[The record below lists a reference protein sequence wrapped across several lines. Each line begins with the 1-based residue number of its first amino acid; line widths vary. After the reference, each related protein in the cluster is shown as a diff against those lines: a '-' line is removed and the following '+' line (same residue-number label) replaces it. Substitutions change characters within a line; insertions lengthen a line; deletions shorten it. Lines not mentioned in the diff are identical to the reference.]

1 MTKLLQPSFYLS
13 GGYSVE
19 WHPSRNGH
27 PWADENPDRW
37 WEIVLGDGEWKFLSF
52 NLLNHY
58 KSLKSMLWYGGIITV
73 WVKQKF
79 KRFYALFSVF
89 LIMGIDHDNVLLSL
103 SCILMFFILPLNFVF
118 FLRHGTSLCVPVR
131 TQTTLSCR
139 KLWSAGLSTCSN
151 TFCPAI
157 WKSSM
162 RLTAVIWRSGNNHSP
177 HYTLQLNFIW
187 RLLLAVGG

>member
-1 MTKLLQPSFYLS
+1 MFNSYTTKLLQPSFYLS

-19 WHPSRNGH
+19 WHPSCNGH

-118 FLRHGTSLCVPVR
+118 FLGMGHHCAYLCVHKPH
-131 TQTTLSCR
+131 
-139 KLWSAGLSTCSN
+139 
-151 TFCPAI
+151 CPAG
-157 WKSSM
+157 SFGALACRPVPTPS
-162 RLTAVIWRSGNNHSP
+162 APPSGNH
-177 HYTLQLNFIW
+177 LW
-187 RLLLAVGG
+187 D